1 MKTLYRGSIFE
12 TNSSATHSMIILSED
27 NYKKW
32 EENELYA
39 YEGDYKLYTFDEAFA
54 ELSKNSFYAKYDK
67 VVDRYNIDKALS
79 SYGFYKC
86 DDWFNDEYLEA
97 ESSDYTTEHGD
108 KIVVCCRYGYD
119 G

>member
-1 MKTLYRGSIFE
+1 MKTLFRGSIFE

-27 NYKKW
+27 DYKKW

-39 YEGDYKLYTFDEAFA
+39 GEGDYKLYTFEEAFA
-54 ELSKNSFYAKYDK
+54 EINKEHFYDKYDK
-67 VVDRYNIDKALS
+67 VEDRWYIDKALA

-97 ESSDYTTEHGD
+97 ESSDYTTENGD
-108 KIVVCCRYGYD
+108 KIVVCCRYGWD